1 MTQPTYTDPVVSAGL
16 IVRAVHF
23 AELRAAIIA
32 IE

>member
-1 MTQPTYTDPVVSAGL
+1 MTQPTYTDPAVSAGL

-23 AELRAAIIA
+23 AESRAIIA